1 MAAYIS
7 TCPSCR
13 HSLEVTELTCP
24 HCRIQIRGRFQGNP
38 GLTLDEDQLNFLR
51 LFVQSRG
58 NLREI
63 ERVLGISY
71 PTVRSKLDELV
82 EAFENT
88 PGQSPGPTLKKS
100 GDRRAILEDVAQG
113 RLPLDQA
120 LHLLKEIGPHHESG
134 ESRDF
139 QESKED
145 NDAGHRD

>member
-13 HSLEVTELTCP
+13 HALDVTELSCP
-24 HCRIQIRGRFQGNP
+24 HCRIQIRGRFPGNP
-38 GLTLDEDQLNFLR
+38 GLNLTEDQLSFLR

-82 EAFENT
+82 QAFENT
-88 PGQSPGPTLKKS
+88 PGENPWAGVHPPT
-100 GDRRAILEDVAQG
+100 DRRTILEDVSQG
-113 RLPLDQA
+113 RTSL
-120 LHLLKEIGPHHESG
+120 
-134 ESRDF
+134 
-139 QESKED
+139 
-145 NDAGHRD
+145 NDALELLAKLKSSPPKENVDA